1 MQGSACWLLL
11 ACVLCYHASSG
22 SPEPQQPTVLQL
34 YRKADKLFR
43 LPDPT
48 AYTDKEALATFQL
61 IIDQLES
68 RRGFSDTCLFQSYL
82 KKGIL
87 LDIGENYQAAKQ
99 AYLRATQVKRLNPA
113 WSDSLLYLPNVYTG
127 SAYYHLNNFDSASY
141 FLQHAEALIRLFPR
155 IQEKERLYN
164 ALGALH
170 FENGNYLLSRNY
182 FTLALEVL
190 YKEPASDAFAA
201 IPFENNIAISLFKLG
216 MYREALQI
224 YQKLVARRVFSDQ
237 IYLNMGKTLFAL
249 REPNKALVNFRKV
262 NPRKVPGLFNEMALA
277 HLELGK
283 VDSAWFFLGQFD
295 RSNNTGYIDRGVN
308 KVYKARTLLAG
319 QQYNQA
325 LPLLQEAVIL
335 FSGRFT
341 DKDIYANPD
350 NFIGAFAS
358 YRLFDALLRK
368 AETLELLYK
377 TDRNPRWLKAAL
389 ATYNSTMSLSNYIE
403 KSYDTDDAKLLLK
416 KNNRDLYRNALNTC
430 LLLHTLHPRSGYLKQ
445 AYLITQRNKASV
457 VLAGLQQRTYKERGG
472 IDPAL
477 LRRERNIKYNIARLN
492 LKNELDIDKEI
503 LQLNARNKMHFEIEL
518 SQVQKNI
525 EKNSTYYKLKYD
537 NTFPS
542 VEAIQQTLKGQQAVI
557 SFFEAG
563 NSLHLFVIKSASFS
577 HRQIDSFPLLRQ
589 QVQAWVKQLHSS
601 EKGKKFN
608 YSGASVIYELLVKPL
623 QSLAG
628 DKDHWIIVPD
638 GILAFLPFESLPS
651 GKLNLPLLESVEISY
666 ALSSQFLIPA
676 ASSKVVRSAYSV
688 LAFAPFAGKG
698 ESGQQRSLLL
708 QQLPASEVEIATL
721 KGSRYINQAAT
732 KTRFIEEA
740 NRYPV
745 IHLAT
750 HAIYNPQ
757 NSAASFVAFYP
768 QGPMPEQDRLY
779 LEELYSL
786 ALDSTEL
793 MIVSACETGNGELVT
808 GEGVMS
814 LTRGFAY
821 AGCRSVINSLWKA
834 DDDATSEIL
843 QQFHKY
849 LKDGDT
855 KSKALQKAKLDYL
868 HGDALYKS
876 PDYWSHLVL
885 VGSSEALVEERG
897 ISKVMLIVATGLGIL
912 LLCYLY
918 LKKKKKSAGLHER

>member
-1 MQGSACWLLL
+1 MQGRACWLLL
-11 ACVLCYHASSG
+11 AYVLCYHASSG
-22 SPEPQQPTVLQL
+22 NTEPRKPTVLQL
-34 YRKADKLFR
+34 YQKADKLFR
-43 LPDPT
+43 LPNPT
-48 AYTDKEALATFQL
+48 AFTDKEALSTFQL

-68 RRGFSDTCLFQSYL
+68 SRGFSDTCLFQSYL

-87 LDIGENYQAAKQ
+87 LDIDENRQAAKR
-99 AYLRATQVKRLNPA
+99 AYLRAIQVKRLNPA

-141 FLQHAEALIRLFPR
+141 FLQHAEALIPLFPQ

-182 FTLALEVL
+182 FSLALEVL
-190 YKEPASDAFAA
+190 YKDQASDAIAA
-201 IPFENNIAISLFKLG
+201 IPFENNVAISLFKLG
-216 MYREALQI
+216 MYREAVQI
-224 YQKLVARRVFSDQ
+224 YQKLLARRVFSDQ

-249 REPNKALVNFRKV
+249 HEPYKALENFRKV
-262 NPRKVPGLFNEMALA
+262 NPDKVPGLLNEMALA

-283 VDSAWFFLGQFD
+283 VDSALFFLGQFD
-295 RSNNTGYIDRGVN
+295 RRNNTGYIDRGVN
-308 KVYKARTLLAG
+308 KVYKARTLLAR

-325 LPLLQEAVIL
+325 LPLLQEAIIL

-350 NFIGAFAS
+350 NFVGAFAS

-377 TDRNPRWLKAAL
+377 TDSNPRWLQAAL

-403 KSYDTDDAKLLLK
+403 KSYDTDDAKLFLK
-416 KNNRDLYRNALNTC
+416 KNNRDLYQNALNTC
-430 LLLHTLHPRSGYLKQ
+430 LLLHTLHPRDGYLKH

-477 LRRERNIKYNIARLN
+477 VRRERNIKYNIARLN
-492 LKNELDIDKEI
+492 LKNEVDINKET
-503 LQLNARNKMHFEIEL
+503 LQQNASLKMHFEIEL
-518 SQVQKNI
+518 SQVQKSI

-542 VEAIQQTLKGQQAVI
+542 VEVIQQTLTEQQAVI

-563 NSLHLFVIKSASFS
+563 NSLHLFVITNTTFR

-601 EKGKKFN
+601 EKGRKFN
-608 YSGASVIYELLVKPL
+608 YSGASGMYELLVKPL
-623 QSLAG
+623 QELAV

-638 GILAFLPFESLPS
+638 GILSFLPFESLPS
-651 GKLNLPLLESVEISY
+651 GKQNLPLLESVEVSY
-666 ALSSQFLIPA
+666 TLSSQFLIPA
-676 ASSKVVRSAYSV
+676 ASSKLVRSAYSV
-688 LAFAPFAGKG
+688 LAFAPFAGKA
-698 ESGQQRSLLL
+698 SSDQQRDLPL
-708 QQLPASEVEIATL
+708 QQLPASEAEIASL
-721 KGSRYINQAAT
+721 KGSQYINQAAT
-732 KTRFIEEA
+732 KARFLDEA

-757 NSAASFVAFYP
+757 NSAASFIAFYP
-768 QGPMPEQDRLY
+768 QGSTPEQNRLY
-779 LEELYSL
+779 LEELYGL

-793 MIVSACETGNGELVT
+793 MIVSACETGNGELVNS
-808 GEGVMS
+808 EGVMS

-821 AGCRSVINSLWKA
+821 AGCRSVVNSLWKA

-843 QQFHKY
+843 QQFHRY
-849 LKDGDT
+849 LKEGYT
-855 KSKALQKAKLDYL
+855 RSKALQKAKLDYL
-868 HGDALYKS
+868 HGDALY
-876 PDYWSHLVL
+876 
-885 VGSSEALVEERG
+885 
-897 ISKVMLIVATGLGIL
+897 
-912 LLCYLY
+912 
-918 LKKKKKSAGLHER
+918 